1 MILFLLFS
9 EADKEDPSLCSSIT
23 RDTCTYG
30 MSLDSIRSK
39 ECHFTV
45 DMSHEERFTGVHSAY
60 GSEIGVYVANG
71 SFRSENGK
79 RYDFGK

>member
-1 MILFLLFS
+1 
-9 EADKEDPSLCSSIT
+9 
-23 RDTCTYG
+23 

-60 GSEIGVYVANG
+60 ASEIGVYVANG